1 MIYIGE
7 NTIYA
12 NGTVQRKN
20 NQKSVL
26 VLENT
31 NSDHI
36 YDVLLF
42 PWV

>member
-12 NGTVQRKN
+12 NGTVRCKN

-26 VLENT
+26 VLENM

-36 YDVLLF
+36 YDFLLF
-42 PWV
+42 PLV